1 MTVTAQPTPRF
12 RPRTSPVMADS
23 DESRT
28 QFLAPPV
35 LAAIRSD
42 EIKARVHMER
52 TVSQDIR
59 EERADLKEA
68 AEQSTNIIL
77 DIGLDGT
84 VRWVS
89 PSWKDVVGTPVES
102 IQGKPISD
110 ILAGVSN
117 PSTFADAVESMREDD
132 SKSHTVRFKVRLGP
146 LSVLQRDCAELAAQR
161 EAEGFRQDEVA
172 EDEEQQVLNLEGQG
186 IMVYDRSSGDQSHVS
201 TGTIGFRTLFQG

>member
-1 MTVTAQPTPRF
+1 
-12 RPRTSPVMADS
+12 MADS

-77 DIGLDGT
+77 DIGLDGI

-89 PSWKDVVGTPVES
+89 PSWKDVVGTPLES

-117 PSTFADAVESMREDD
+117 PSIFVDAVESMKADD

-146 LSVLQRDCAELAAQR
+146 LSILQRDSAELAAQR

-172 EDEEQQVLNLEGQG
+172 DDEQQVLNLEGQG

-201 TGTIGFRTLFQG
+201 AGTIRFQTVFQG

>member
-1 MTVTAQPTPRF
+1 
-12 RPRTSPVMADS
+12 MADS